1 MSKTSKSRIKDS
13 KVQNFFEV
21 LSYIEIRV
29 IGDIGYL
36 KHEFDIPSA
45 GPNLLFLYNSSDSE
59 NHKKH
64 SFSYEF

>member
-29 IGDIGYL
+29 IADIGYL

-45 GPNLLFLYNSSDSE
+45 GPNLLFLYWG
-59 NHKKH
+59 
-64 SFSYEF
+64 